1 MERFTQ
7 KQLRSLVATGAA
19 TDVTNATDRKEIPE
33 NYRQVGY
40 SAGVYGCNGMLLKGD
55 SGRLYAVTQRTNA
68 IFLF

>member
-19 TDVTNATDRKEIPE
+19 TDVTNATDRKVIPE

-55 SGRLYAVTQRTNA
+55 SGRLYAVTQRTTA

>member
-19 TDVTNATDRKEIPE
+19 TDVTNATDRNEIPE

-68 IFLF
+68 IYIF

>member
-7 KQLRSLVATGAA
+7 KQLKSMVANGIA
-19 TDVTNATDRKEIPE
+19 TDVTNATDRNEIPE

-55 SGRLYAVTQRTNA
+55 SGRLYAVTQRTTA